1 MSGAKGK
8 DGSGEGAV
16 LRYLSDQNRPYSV
29 NDLLLNMKKEVGKAG
44 IQKALD
50 KLVQEEKVREKVY
63 GKQKIYF
70 VNQKDLGESSP
81 QELKTMDSSIEQM
94 EKASQEAE
102 HTIKVRAMQ
111 LRDILSKLVTADA
124 SQKLELEESI
134 LLNLT
139 AKQLN
144 LASKVVWI
152 DEKERQRVR
161 EGRANALKKCRV
173 CKRFAK
179 DMIDTILENW
189 PKDKKT
195 LLEDMKVETDEDA
208 GVVLPLS

>member
-16 LRYLSDQNRPYSV
+16 LRYLTEQNRPYSV

-50 KLVQEEKVREKVY
+50 KLVEEEKVREKVY

-81 QELKTMDSSIEQM
+81 EELKMMDSSIEQM
-94 EKASQEAE
+94 EKAAQEAE
-102 HTIKVRAMQ
+102 HTIKLRTLQ
-111 LRDILSKLVTADA
+111 LRDILSKLVTTAA
-124 SQKLELEESI
+124 SEKLEIEQNV
-134 LLNLT
+134 LLSLT

-144 LASKVVWI
+144 LAAKVVWI

-161 EGRANALKKCRV
+161 EGRSNALQKCRV
-173 CKRFAK
+173 RKRFAK
-179 DMIDTILENW
+179 DMIDTVLENW
-189 PKDKKT
+189 PKDKKS

-208 GVVLPLS
+208 GVVLPLD